1 MWFQGSSFLMWSP
14 NFHLVSFYVSWSI
27 FFFNISCSARLL
39 IINSVSFHMPEK
51 VFMSPSVFK
60 EVFLGCRRLD
70 GCFNSFRALKTF
82 RCHLACLCSAVI
94 PIFFQI
100 RMKHEI
106 YISYAF
112 FLPGCFYIFL
122 FITGFKRF
130 DWYTPWYSFLQI
142 SCDCLHWALCVCVCA
157 CVSRSVVSDSLWPHG
172 P

>member
-1 MWFQGSSFLMWSP
+1 MRKQ
-14 NFHLVSFYVSWSI
+14 VFYVNSCGSRALHSLCGAQISI
-27 FFFNISCSARLL
+27 WYHFTYPEAFFFFNISCSARLL

-130 DWYTPWYSFLQI
+130 D
-142 SCDCLHWALCVCVCA
+142 
-157 CVSRSVVSDSLWPHG
+157 
-172 P
+172 

>member
-1 MWFQGSSFLMWSP
+1 MLTHVVPGLFIP
-14 NFHLVSFYVSWSI
+14 YVEPKFPSGI
-27 FFFNISCSARLL
+27 ILRILKHFFFNISCSARLL

-130 DWYTPWYSFLQI
+130 D
-142 SCDCLHWALCVCVCA
+142 
-157 CVSRSVVSDSLWPHG
+157 
-172 P
+172 